1 MLDTGFMKSI
11 TKTNQKVLAEMDNFE
26 AIDVSEEFFVAY
38 VTDSEA
44 TEFDRLFWDYQE
56 AEQHEREVI
65 DLVFL
70 RLCGYTY
77 QTLMRQH
84 LGLAES

>member
-11 TKTNQKVLAEMDNFE
+11 ARTNQKVFAEMDNFE
-26 AIDVSEEFFVAY
+26 VIDVSEEFFDAY
-38 VTDSEA
+38 TTDGD
-44 TEFDRLFWDYQE
+44 TQFDHLFWDYQE

-77 QTLMRQH
+77 QTLVRQH